1 MLLQGALNYLMEYQA
16 CSLLSDG
23 STPPTKV
30 SWSPPSH
37 NWYKINVDGAVFRD
51 QKAAGVGVIVWD
63 AEGTLI
69 RACSKRIM
77 APLGAIEVEAKA
89 LEFGLQFAK
98 DLSIHEFTL
107 ESDS

>member
-1 MLLQGALNYLMEYQA
+1 MN
-16 CSLLSDG
+16 
-23 STPPTKV
+23 
-30 SWSPPSH
+30 
-37 NWYKINVDGAVFRD
+37 GAVFRD
-51 QKAAGVGVIVWD
+51 QKAAGVGVIVRD

-77 APLGAIEVEAKA
+77 APLRAIEVEAKV

-98 DLSIHEFTL
+98 NLSIHEFTL